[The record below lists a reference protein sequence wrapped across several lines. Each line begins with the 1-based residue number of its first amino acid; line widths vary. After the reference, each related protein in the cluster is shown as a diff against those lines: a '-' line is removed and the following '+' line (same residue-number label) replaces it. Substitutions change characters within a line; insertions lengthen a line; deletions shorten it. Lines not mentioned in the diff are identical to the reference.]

1 MRLYLDSF
9 YFLIIYPMG
18 NLSKKISLAK
28 QNAIRRR
35 EKKERR
41 EREGSFVFLSIK
53 IREQRNHSKMKVRK
67 RSFRKN

>member
-9 YFLIIYPMG
+9 YFLIIYPME

-35 EKKERR
+35 GKFCLSFNPNKRTKKP
-41 EREGSFVFLSIK
+41 L
-53 IREQRNHSKMKVRK
+53 
-67 RSFRKN
+67 KNES